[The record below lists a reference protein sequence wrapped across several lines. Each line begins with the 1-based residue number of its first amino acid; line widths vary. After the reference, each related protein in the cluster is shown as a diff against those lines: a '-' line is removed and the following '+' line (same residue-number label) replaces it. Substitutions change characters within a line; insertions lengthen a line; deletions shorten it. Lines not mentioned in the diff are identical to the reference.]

1 MRVCL
6 NCTFRIAEDGVRVC
20 PKCDADLGAQT
31 DGSVATVDIAHHQET
46 SEEAM
51 TKLRAA
57 VAEHRRQ
64 PTRQLRVIVGT
75 GKIRDLTQSALVALQ
90 NQGVIR
96 SAALEDPHRGSFL
109 VRLKR

>member
-6 NCTFRIAEDGVRVC
+6 NCTFRIADDDVRVC
-20 PKCDADLGAQT
+20 PKCDAELGAQT

-51 TKLRAA
+51 TKLRAT
-57 VAEHRRQ
+57 VTEHRRQ

-75 GKIRDLTQSALVALQ
+75 GRIRDLAQSTLVTLQ
-90 NQGVIR
+90 NQGLIR
-96 SAALEDPHRGSFL
+96 SAALENPHRGSIL